1 MRWYD
6 VVRQTL
12 VSITCI
18 LLWGCLLRYLA
29 RVIPSISGETIY
41 FPLRLID
48 DDRALNMYRLNISHE
63 IYQSAI
69 KQYDHVVGFLIG
81 SYQLHGRRCPSLE
94 ICNVEQM
101 TFDEL
106 EQFRLHIPI
115 RVLGR
120 VGTQPSTVNATITKE
135 AEDYFNCLNKTT
147 KARYVMLLEDDALV
161 VPNFAAM
168 ITTLMEQL
176 DQRSQIDYVKLYHPN
191 QLRKIPSIPMT
202 TTGPFQSIAVS
213 FLMCGTYQL
222 VVLRRVAIAWLFFL
236 ADVRYFLTQSV
247 YLSTPESCCT
257 PAVLFRAVRI
267 PEIVSA
273 LSGEKAVLGHAK
285 DHILDESR
293 FVGRQTDANLVVH
306 IGSISSVRKRRIVLS
321 EVRMAKDRLH

>member
-1 MRWYD
+1 
-6 VVRQTL
+6 
-12 VSITCI
+12 
-18 LLWGCLLRYLA
+18 
-29 RVIPSISGETIY
+29 
-41 FPLRLID
+41 
-48 DDRALNMYRLNISHE
+48 MYRLNISHE

-69 KQYDHVVGFLIG
+69 KQYDHVSRFSPLEIRIIASNRRQNYLMQVVGFLIG

-168 ITTLMEQL
+168 ITTLTEQL

-191 QLRKIPSIPMT
+191 QLRKIPSIPM
-202 TTGPFQSIAVS
+202 SIAVS

-222 VVLRRVAIAWLFFL
+222 VVLRRVAIAWLFVTMIPMFALLRSYSAQFL